1 MSDHYS
7 THKYSQ
13 DRRRGGKNIIKLKT
27 FQNVTDHSL
36 SKIGESLYKSELSL
50 SDHRSIKRGK
60 YYDRDDTSY
69 IDNQSQLNIGK
80 LKTVSS
86 LFLNLSLVEEE
97 DYENMDWKDC
107 CLKVLDRIEE
117 YDESED
123 FKKPVTKEDLGE
135 FWEDYRSII
144 TYPIDLTSIRAKIY
158 DGDYAGVGNF
168 EFDMRK
174 VFDNCKKFNDPNSQI
189 YENANTL
196 EDVFNKLFKPIK
208 KKFGESKKLKEAG
221 IKISV
226 GGIGI

>member
-1 MSDHYS
+1 
-7 THKYSQ
+7 
-13 DRRRGGKNIIKLKT
+13 
-27 FQNVTDHSL
+27 
-36 SKIGESLYKSELSL
+36 
-50 SDHRSIKRGK
+50 
-60 YYDRDDTSY
+60 
-69 IDNQSQLNIGK
+69 
-80 LKTVSS
+80 
-86 LFLNLSLVEEE
+86 
-97 DYENMDWKDC
+97 MDWKDC

-135 FWEDYRSII
+135 FWEDYRAII

-174 VFDNCKKFNDPNSQI
+174 VFDNCKKFNDPSSQI

-196 EDVFNKLFKPIK
+196 EEIFNKLFKPIK

>member
-1 MSDHYS
+1 
-7 THKYSQ
+7 
-13 DRRRGGKNIIKLKT
+13 
-27 FQNVTDHSL
+27 
-36 SKIGESLYKSELSL
+36 
-50 SDHRSIKRGK
+50 
-60 YYDRDDTSY
+60 
-69 IDNQSQLNIGK
+69 
-80 LKTVSS
+80 
-86 LFLNLSLVEEE
+86 
-97 DYENMDWKDC
+97 MDWKDC

-196 EDVFNKLFKPIK
+196 EDVFNKLFKPVK

>member
-1 MSDHYS
+1 
-7 THKYSQ
+7 
-13 DRRRGGKNIIKLKT
+13 
-27 FQNVTDHSL
+27 
-36 SKIGESLYKSELSL
+36 
-50 SDHRSIKRGK
+50 
-60 YYDRDDTSY
+60 
-69 IDNQSQLNIGK
+69 
-80 LKTVSS
+80 
-86 LFLNLSLVEEE
+86 
-97 DYENMDWKDC
+97 MDWKDC